1 MRMLLAG
8 VALLAAPTTVAATE
22 FRHDVKLEQA
32 VMEIVAAKIGDIRGG
47 FSYGMKPAFV
57 TLQPGNDSRMISL
70 ESARAELIRSFA
82 DVLVPAI
89 ERDVSRVIVF

>member
-1 MRMLLAG
+1 MLLAG
-8 VALLAAPTTVAATE
+8 SALLAVATTAPAAE
-22 FRHDVKLEQA
+22 LRHDVKLERA
-32 VMEIVAAKIGDIRGG
+32 VMEIVAARIGDIRGG
-47 FSYGMKPAFV
+47 FSYGMQPSFVSLPASD
-57 TLQPGNDSRMISL
+57 DSQMISL